1 MVEYH
6 KIWYIMIICNPD
18 LSYLY
23 WRFLASQAMYSY
35 INHPLRLNN
44 HQSINYSINS
54 ILLQS
59 YYPSPNL
66 KHYQL
71 GSWFEFG
78 FSLMYFLLCYL
89 YRIQYPFCS
98 IVDRY
103 SIQSNCFSCIS
114 ASLRRLDDQPEWL
127 KGGKLRDYQLEGL
140 NFLVNGY
147 VRIVIHMCTMKAL
160 CLPPASSL
168 MIGETDGEMTLMLY
182 LLMRW
187 AWEKQFKPFPCLASF
202 M

>member
-1 MVEYH
+1 MIGYIGISPDMVEYH

-59 YYPSPNL
+59 YYPSPSL

-78 FSLMYFLLCYL
+78 FSLMYLCCVT
-89 YRIQYPFCS
+89 FTKSS
-98 IVDRY
+98 IL
-103 SIQSNCFSCIS
+103 FA
-114 ASLRRLDDQPEWL
+114 ASLIVIQFNLIA
-127 KGGKLRDYQLEGL
+127 
-140 NFLVNGY
+140 FLVF
-147 VRIVIHMCTMKAL
+147 
-160 CLPPASSL
+160 
-168 MIGETDGEMTLMLY
+168 
-182 LLMRW
+182 
-187 AWEKQFKPFPCLASF
+187 QLA
-202 M
+202 